1 MNESKKGIEEN
12 LRLSLVN
19 SQDRKECLTRSS
31 IQVFSERHLRT
42 RHLRTK
48 RKPIEIGT
56 SGNLG
61 LIQ

>member
-1 MNESKKGIEEN
+1 MKVKKGIEEN

-19 SQDRKECLTRSS
+19 SQDRKERLTRSS
-31 IQVFSERHLRT
+31 IQVSSERHLRT
-42 RHLRTK
+42 RHLRAK
-48 RKPIEIGT
+48 LKPIEIGT